1 LGKETMSAHQS
12 NAPLPEHSMTE
23 EAAFRRAQTDPKFR
37 ELLLASWS
45 DSRKKA
51 FALLIGTIV
60 GFGGTLVYSGFV
72 HGRWAP
78 NLYWAALVILM
89 LWMRSRAETNL
100 AALRA
105 MDEKKEP
112 NQPPEPTRFARGSS

>member
-1 LGKETMSAHQS
+1 MSAPQS
-12 NAPLPEHSMTE
+12 NAPLPEHSVTE
-23 EAAFRRAQTDPKFR
+23 EEAFRRAQIDPKFR

-45 DSRKKA
+45 GSSKKA
-51 FALLIGTIV
+51 LALLIGTIA
-60 GFGGTLVYSGFV
+60 GFGGTLVYTGLVRGS
-72 HGRWAP
+72 WAP

-112 NQPPEPTRFARGSS
+112 NQTPEPTR